1 MERQATGARV
11 PPRLVPRVLDEEFA
25 AEQMDPEVPVGLDA
39 EVPLADGDEDRRLQ
53 MELGLKLCSSAP

>member
-1 MERQATGARV
+1 MERQATGARE
-11 PPRLVPRVLDEEFA
+11 PLRLAPRILDEELA
-25 AEQMDPEVPVGLDA
+25 AEQMDPKIPMGLDA